1 MGGEGQFSM
10 EYDHLVAGVPSHPCA
25 GWDERFRLM
34 AERGDDHLLD
44 EEAVNQSAGM
54 MRNGRGEAVR

>member
-1 MGGEGQFSM
+1 MGAEGQFSM
-10 EYDHLVAGVPSHPCA
+10 EYDHLVAGVLQHPRA

-44 EEAVNQSAGM
+44 EEAVNQSCWDD
-54 MRNGRGEAVR
+54 EEWTW